1 MEILCRKGKI
11 RVSDNG
17 RILELYQTKTPKA
30 STLSYSLDKSKI
42 FRPRDSITL
51 FTKGTEELAYADCDG
66 LIILFQ
72 LTTV

>member
-1 MEILCRKGKI
+1 MSKGKI

-51 FTKGTEELAYADCDG
+51 FTKIAEELAYADCDG
-66 LIILFQ
+66 FDHPLS